1 MESVTHVEPQYI
13 DDGGGDGGG
22 GDGGDGGG
30 MHVTVLLAFP
40 PPD

>member
-22 GDGGDGGG
+22 GDGGGDGG
-30 MHVTVLLAFP
+30 VPQTS
-40 PPD
+40 